1 MFDKRLFSL
10 VPGVMRHIAGNVA
23 LQWLALLANVVLF
36 VSVGRLLQSVLAG
49 GATGIDLARTLLVAV
64 VAVAVRLVCQAQATK
79 QGLAASALAK
89 QRVRT
94 LVYDKLVRMGPSYRE
109 TVATSEATQLCVE
122 GVEQLEAYFGNYLPQ
137 LFYSLIA
144 SVTLFFCL
152 APLCTPAAVVLLCC
166 VPLIPI
172 SLMAVMKIA
181 KRIMGD
187 YWHSYTDLGALFL
200 ESIQG
205 LTTLKVFGADEGRH
219 RRMNEEAER
228 FRKATMRLLTM
239 QLNSVIVMDIFA
251 FAGAAAGIVVM
262 LNSYAAD
269 TVTFAGAFAFVFLAA
284 DFFIPLRTLGS
295 FFHTATGGMAAAERM
310 YRIIDAPEPVCGTQ
324 AVTCTSVGIECRNV
338 SYSYDGTRTVLQD
351 ADFMARPGGFV
362 GITGA
367 SGSGKSTLAGIL
379 TGANLSYTG
388 SVTIGGIDLRDIS
401 AESLRDTV
409 TYVGFRSFL
418 FAGTVRSNLLMARPQ
433 ANDEELWD
441 ALSRCRIDDFV
452 RRNSGLD
459 TPVSAEGTNLSGG
472 QRQRLAMAR
481 ALLHDTPV
489 YIFDEATS
497 NIDADSEAAIIDAVA
512 ELARTKTVV
521 MVSHRLAALRGC
533 DKVYVF
539 EASRVVQTGTHEELA
554 VQDGPY
560 ARLWARQAELEDFS
574 ARSGEGAGK
583 QAAEQVHQ
591 AAEGAGAVTGEQVC
605 QVAEGVGVKVGGQ
618 VCQTAEGVSAAA
630 GEQACWTVEDAGTKA
645 GGKTRVSENAG
656 AEIGEQGCRTAE
668 NAAEEH
674 ASKPASAP
682 REVVSD
688 APSQQAVTRMG
699 AATPKRGKVRIML
712 ELVKLTRPLLG
723 VLACAVVL
731 GVAGFLAAIGITV
744 LATSALLDLEGQA
757 YWVAASVATVA
768 AVVCGIARGPLRYA
782 EQLCN
787 HYLAFRVLALVRDKV
802 FAAMRRL
809 APAKLEGK
817 EKGDLVS
824 LVTADIELLEVFYA
838 HTLSPAA
845 IALAVSIIVLIFI
858 GFQAP
863 QLVGFAALG
872 FICVGVVVPWCSSRY
887 TATGGLELRQQVG
900 KMNSFVLDSL
910 RGLSETLQFGAQK
923 QRTHELSERMASLA
937 SAERKL
943 KGRSANAMAA
953 SGAVV
958 LAFDVAM
965 IALAMMFVM
974 QGTLEFGRAVMAAAA
989 FMASFGPLLAVAAL
1003 GSTLQQTLAAGSRV
1017 LVLLE
1022 EAPQTPEVTDGVDV
1036 SKFEG
1041 MAMREVSFAYRDK
1054 KILSNVDVDIRPGRV
1069 VRIAGPSGIGK
1080 STLLKLL
1087 MRFWDPQ
1094 SGRVSISG
1102 LDLRDVNTASLRSQQ
1117 GLMEQDTFLFAS
1129 TIRENLLVAKADAS
1143 NEELMTALEKA
1154 ALRELVERL
1163 PQGLDTQLAELGD
1176 SLSGGERQRLGLARV
1191 FLQDAPLLL
1200 LDEPTSNLDALSE
1213 ASVLKALQENRAD
1226 KTVVIVTHRASA
1238 GAIAD
1243 DTYALSNGTLV

>member
-64 VAVAVRLVCQAQATK
+64 VAVAVRLACQAQATK

-122 GVEQLEAYFGNYLPQ
+122 GIEQLEAYFGSYLPQ

-205 LTTLKVFGADEGRH
+205 LTTLKVFRADEERH
-219 RRMNEEAER
+219 RRMNEEAEK

-262 LNSYAAD
+262 LNSYAVG

-310 YRIIDAPEPVCGTQ
+310 YRIIDAPEPACGTQ

-338 SYSYDGTRTVLQD
+338 SYSYDGTRTVLQN
-351 ADFMARPGGFV
+351 ADFTARPGGFV

-418 FAGTVRSNLLMARPQ
+418 FAGTVRSNLLMAR
-433 ANDEELWD
+433 AGASDDELWE

-452 RRNSGLD
+452 RRSGGLD
-459 TPVSAEGTNLSGG
+459 APVSAEGTNLSGG

-481 ALLHDTPV
+481 SLLHDTPV

-497 NIDADSEAAIIDAVA
+497 NIDADSEASIIDAVA

-539 EASRVVQTGTHEELA
+539 EAGRVVQTGTHEELA
-554 VQDGPY
+554 KQDGPY
-560 ARLWARQAELEDFS
+560 ASLWARQAELEDFS

-583 QAAEQVHQ
+583 QAVEQVHQ
-591 AAEGAGAVTGEQVC
+591 AAKGAGAVTG
-605 QVAEGVGVKVGGQ
+605 GQ
-618 VCQTAEGVSAAA
+618 VCRATENAGAAA
-630 GEQACWTVEDAGTKA
+630 GE
-645 GGKTRVSENAG
+645 KTHS
-656 AEIGEQGCRTAE
+656 
-668 NAAEEH
+668 AAEEH

-688 APSQQAVTRMG
+688 APSQQAITRMG
-699 AATPKRGKVRIML
+699 AATPKRGKVRVML

-757 YWVAASVATVA
+757 CWVAASVATVA
-768 AVVCGIARGPLRYA
+768 AVACGIARGPLRYA

-845 IALAVSIIVLIFI
+845 IALTVSIIALI
-858 GFQAP
+858 
-863 QLVGFAALG
+863 
-872 FICVGVVVPWCSSRY
+872 
-887 TATGGLELRQQVG
+887 
-900 KMNSFVLDSL
+900 
-910 RGLSETLQFGAQK
+910 
-923 QRTHELSERMASLA
+923 
-937 SAERKL
+937 
-943 KGRSANAMAA
+943 
-953 SGAVV
+953 
-958 LAFDVAM
+958 
-965 IALAMMFVM
+965 
-974 QGTLEFGRAVMAAAA
+974 
-989 FMASFGPLLAVAAL
+989 
-1003 GSTLQQTLAAGSRV
+1003 
-1017 LVLLE
+1017 
-1022 EAPQTPEVTDGVDV
+1022 
-1036 SKFEG
+1036 
-1041 MAMREVSFAYRDK
+1041 
-1054 KILSNVDVDIRPGRV
+1054 
-1069 VRIAGPSGIGK
+1069 
-1080 STLLKLL
+1080 
-1087 MRFWDPQ
+1087 
-1094 SGRVSISG
+1094 
-1102 LDLRDVNTASLRSQQ
+1102 
-1117 GLMEQDTFLFAS
+1117 FLFAT

-1143 NEELMTALEKA
+1143 DEELIAALEKA

-1213 ASVLKALQENRAD
+1213 ASILKALQENRAD

>member
-36 VSVGRLLQSVLAG
+36 VSVGGLLQSVLAG
-49 GATGIDLARTLLVAV
+49 DAAGIDLVRTLLTAV
-64 VAVAVRLVCQAQATK
+64 VAVAMRLVCQAQATK

-172 SLMAVMKIA
+172 SLMTVMKIA

-219 RRMNEEAER
+219 RRMNEEAEK

-262 LNSYAAD
+262 LNSYAAG

-310 YRIIDAPEPVCGTQ
+310 YRIIDAPEPARGTQ
-324 AVTCTSVGIECRNV
+324 AVTRTSVGIECRNV

-351 ADFMARPGGFV
+351 ADFTARPGGFV

-379 TGANLSYTG
+379 TGANRSYTG
-388 SVTIGGIDLRDIS
+388 SVEIGGIDLGDIS

-418 FAGTVRSNLLMARPQ
+418 FAGTVRSNLLMARPG
-433 ANDEELWD
+433 ASDDELWE

-452 RRNSGLD
+452 RRSGGLD
-459 TPVSAEGTNLSGG
+459 APVSAEGTNLSGG

-539 EASRVVQTGTHEELA
+539 EAGCVVQTGTHEELA
-554 VQDGPY
+554 GQDGPY

-574 ARSGEGAGK
+574 ARSGEGAGT
-583 QAAEQVHQ
+583 Q
-591 AAEGAGAVTGEQVC
+591 
-605 QVAEGVGVKVGGQ
+605 VGGQ
-618 VCQTAEGVSAAA
+618 ACQAGEDAGAAA
-630 GEQACWTVEDAGTKA
+630 GEMACS
-645 GGKTRVSENAG
+645 VSENAG
-656 AEIGEQGCRTAE
+656 EEVGKQGCRTAG
-668 NAAEEH
+668 NAASTTAD
-674 ASKPASAP
+674 ASFEAAG
-682 REVVSD
+682 D
-688 APSQQAVTRMG
+688 APSLQATASAG
-699 AATPKRGKVRIML
+699 ATTPKRGKVRIML

-757 YWVAASVATVA
+757 HWIAAGVATVA
-768 AVVCGIARGPLRYA
+768 AVVCGVARGPLRYA

-845 IALAVSIIVLIFI
+845 IALTVSIIVLVFI
-858 GFQAP
+858 GLQAP
-863 QLVGFAALG
+863 QLAGFAALG

-923 QRTHELSERMASLA
+923 QRARELDERMASLA
-937 SAERKL
+937 STERKL
-943 KGRSANAMAA
+943 KGRSANALAI

-958 LAFDVAM
+958 LALDVAM

-974 QGTLEFGRAVMAAAA
+974 QGTLEFGRAVMAVGT

-1017 LVLLE
+1017 LDLLE
-1022 EAPQTPEVTDGVDV
+1022 ETPQTPEVTDGVDV
-1036 SKFEG
+1036 STFEG

-1054 KILSNVDVDIRPGRV
+1054 KILSDIDVNIRPGRV
-1069 VRIAGPSGIGK
+1069 VRIAGPSGMGK

-1094 SGRVSISG
+1094 SGRVTISG

-1117 GLMEQDTFLFAS
+1117 GLMEQDTFLFAA
-1129 TIRENLLVAKADAS
+1129 TIRGNLLVAKADAS
-1143 NEELMTALEKA
+1143 DEELMAALEKA

-1243 DTYALSNGTLV
+1243 DTYTLSNGTLG

>member
-36 VSVGRLLQSVLAG
+36 VSVGRLLQSVLTG
-49 GATGIDLARTLLVAV
+49 GTTGIDLARTLLVAV

-122 GVEQLEAYFGNYLPQ
+122 GIEQLEAYFGSYLPQ
-137 LFYSLIA
+137 LFYSFIA

-205 LTTLKVFGADEGRH
+205 LTTLKVFRADEERH
-219 RRMNEEAER
+219 RRMNEEAEK

-262 LNSYAAD
+262 LNSYAVG

-310 YRIIDAPEPVCGTQ
+310 YRIIDAPEPACGTQ

-338 SYSYDGTRTVLQD
+338 SYSYDGTRTVLQN
-351 ADFMARPGGFV
+351 ADFTARPGGFV

-418 FAGTVRSNLLMARPQ
+418 FAGTVRSNLLMAR
-433 ANDEELWD
+433 AGASDDELWE

-452 RRNSGLD
+452 RRSGGLD
-459 TPVSAEGTNLSGG
+459 APVSAEGTNLSGG
-472 QRQRLAMAR
+472 QRQRLAMAL

-539 EASRVVQTGTHEELA
+539 ETGRVVQTGTHEELA
-554 VQDGPY
+554 KQDGHY
-560 ARLWARQAELEDFS
+560 ASLWARQAELEDFS

-583 QAAEQVHQ
+583 QAV
-591 AAEGAGAVTGEQVC
+591 
-605 QVAEGVGVKVGGQ
+605 
-618 VCQTAEGVSAAA
+618 
-630 GEQACWTVEDAGTKA
+630 EQAC
-645 GGKTRVSENAG
+645 
-656 AEIGEQGCRTAE
+656 Q
-668 NAAEEH
+668 AAD
-674 ASKPASAP
+674 
-682 REVVSD
+682 D
-688 APSQQAVTRMG
+688 APSQQAITRTG
-699 AATPKRGKVRIML
+699 AATPKRGKVRVML

-757 YWVAASVATVA
+757 CWVAASVATVA
-768 AVVCGIARGPLRYA
+768 AVACGIARGPLRYA

-817 EKGDLVS
+817 AKGDLVS

-845 IALAVSIIVLIFI
+845 IALTVSIIALI
-858 GFQAP
+858 
-863 QLVGFAALG
+863 
-872 FICVGVVVPWCSSRY
+872 
-887 TATGGLELRQQVG
+887 
-900 KMNSFVLDSL
+900 
-910 RGLSETLQFGAQK
+910 
-923 QRTHELSERMASLA
+923 
-937 SAERKL
+937 
-943 KGRSANAMAA
+943 
-953 SGAVV
+953 
-958 LAFDVAM
+958 
-965 IALAMMFVM
+965 
-974 QGTLEFGRAVMAAAA
+974 
-989 FMASFGPLLAVAAL
+989 
-1003 GSTLQQTLAAGSRV
+1003 
-1017 LVLLE
+1017 
-1022 EAPQTPEVTDGVDV
+1022 
-1036 SKFEG
+1036 
-1041 MAMREVSFAYRDK
+1041 
-1054 KILSNVDVDIRPGRV
+1054 
-1069 VRIAGPSGIGK
+1069 
-1080 STLLKLL
+1080 
-1087 MRFWDPQ
+1087 
-1094 SGRVSISG
+1094 
-1102 LDLRDVNTASLRSQQ
+1102 
-1117 GLMEQDTFLFAS
+1117 FLFAT

-1143 NEELMTALEKA
+1143 DEELIAALEKA

-1163 PQGLDTQLAELGD
+1163 PQSLGTQLAELGD

-1213 ASVLKALQENRAD
+1213 ASALKALQENRAD

-1243 DTYALSNGTLV
+1243 DTYALSNGTLLG

>member
-36 VSVGRLLQSVLAG
+36 VSVGRLLQSVLTG

-122 GVEQLEAYFGNYLPQ
+122 GIEQLEAYFGSYLPQ

-205 LTTLKVFGADEGRH
+205 LTTLKVFRADEERH
-219 RRMNEEAER
+219 RRMNEEAEK

-262 LNSYAAD
+262 LNSYAVG

-284 DFFIPLRTLGS
+284 DFFIPLLTLGS

-310 YRIIDAPEPVCGTQ
+310 YRIIDAPEPACGTQ

-338 SYSYDGTRTVLQD
+338 SYSYDGTRTVLQN
-351 ADFMARPGGFV
+351 ADFTARPGGFV

-409 TYVGFRSFL
+409 TYVGFRGFL
-418 FAGTVRSNLLMARPQ
+418 FAGTVRSNLLMAR
-433 ANDEELWD
+433 AGASDDELWE

-452 RRNSGLD
+452 RRSGDLD
-459 TPVSAEGTNLSGG
+459 APVSAEGTNLSGG

-539 EASRVVQTGTHEELA
+539 EAGRVVQTGTHEELA
-554 VQDGPY
+554 KQDGPY
-560 ARLWARQAELEDFS
+560 ASLWARQAELEDFS

-583 QAAEQVHQ
+583 QAV
-591 AAEGAGAVTGEQVC
+591 
-605 QVAEGVGVKVGGQ
+605 
-618 VCQTAEGVSAAA
+618 
-630 GEQACWTVEDAGTKA
+630 EQAC
-645 GGKTRVSENAG
+645 
-656 AEIGEQGCRTAE
+656 Q
-668 NAAEEH
+668 AAD
-674 ASKPASAP
+674 
-682 REVVSD
+682 D
-688 APSQQAVTRMG
+688 APSQQAITRTG
-699 AATPKRGKVRIML
+699 AATPKRGKVRVML

-757 YWVAASVATVA
+757 CWVAASVATVA
-768 AVVCGIARGPLRYA
+768 AVACGIARGPLRYA

-845 IALAVSIIVLIFI
+845 IALTVSIIVLIF
-858 GFQAP
+858 
-863 QLVGFAALG
+863 
-872 FICVGVVVPWCSSRY
+872 
-887 TATGGLELRQQVG
+887 
-900 KMNSFVLDSL
+900 
-910 RGLSETLQFGAQK
+910 
-923 QRTHELSERMASLA
+923 
-937 SAERKL
+937 
-943 KGRSANAMAA
+943 
-953 SGAVV
+953 
-958 LAFDVAM
+958 
-965 IALAMMFVM
+965 
-974 QGTLEFGRAVMAAAA
+974 
-989 FMASFGPLLAVAAL
+989 
-1003 GSTLQQTLAAGSRV
+1003 
-1017 LVLLE
+1017 
-1022 EAPQTPEVTDGVDV
+1022 
-1036 SKFEG
+1036 
-1041 MAMREVSFAYRDK
+1041 
-1054 KILSNVDVDIRPGRV
+1054 
-1069 VRIAGPSGIGK
+1069 
-1080 STLLKLL
+1080 
-1087 MRFWDPQ
+1087 
-1094 SGRVSISG
+1094 
-1102 LDLRDVNTASLRSQQ
+1102 
-1117 GLMEQDTFLFAS
+1117 LFAT

-1143 NEELMTALEKA
+1143 DEELIAALEKA

-1163 PQGLDTQLAELGD
+1163 PQSLGTQLAELGD

>member
-36 VSVGRLLQSVLAG
+36 VSVGRLLQSVLTG

-122 GVEQLEAYFGNYLPQ
+122 GIEQLEAYFGSYLPQ

-205 LTTLKVFGADEGRH
+205 LTTLKVFRADEERH
-219 RRMNEEAER
+219 RRMNEEAEK

-262 LNSYAAD
+262 LNSYAVG

-310 YRIIDAPEPVCGTQ
+310 YRIIDAPEPACGTQ

-338 SYSYDGTRTVLQD
+338 SYSYDGTRTVLQN
-351 ADFMARPGGFV
+351 ADFTARPGGFV

-409 TYVGFRSFL
+409 TYVGFRGFL
-418 FAGTVRSNLLMARPQ
+418 FAGTVRSNLLMAR
-433 ANDEELWD
+433 AGASDDELWE

-452 RRNSGLD
+452 RRSGGLD
-459 TPVSAEGTNLSGG
+459 APVSAEGTNLSGG

-539 EASRVVQTGTHEELA
+539 EAGRVVQTGTHEELA
-554 VQDGPY
+554 KQDGPY
-560 ARLWARQAELEDFS
+560 ASLWARQAELEDFS

-583 QAAEQVHQ
+583 QAV
-591 AAEGAGAVTGEQVC
+591 
-605 QVAEGVGVKVGGQ
+605 
-618 VCQTAEGVSAAA
+618 
-630 GEQACWTVEDAGTKA
+630 EQAC
-645 GGKTRVSENAG
+645 
-656 AEIGEQGCRTAE
+656 Q
-668 NAAEEH
+668 AAD
-674 ASKPASAP
+674 
-682 REVVSD
+682 D

-699 AATPKRGKVRIML
+699 AATPKRGKVRVML

-757 YWVAASVATVA
+757 CWVAASVATVA
-768 AVVCGIARGPLRYA
+768 AVACGIARGPLRYA

-845 IALAVSIIVLIFI
+845 IALTVSIIVLIF
-858 GFQAP
+858 
-863 QLVGFAALG
+863 
-872 FICVGVVVPWCSSRY
+872 
-887 TATGGLELRQQVG
+887 
-900 KMNSFVLDSL
+900 
-910 RGLSETLQFGAQK
+910 
-923 QRTHELSERMASLA
+923 
-937 SAERKL
+937 
-943 KGRSANAMAA
+943 
-953 SGAVV
+953 
-958 LAFDVAM
+958 
-965 IALAMMFVM
+965 
-974 QGTLEFGRAVMAAAA
+974 
-989 FMASFGPLLAVAAL
+989 
-1003 GSTLQQTLAAGSRV
+1003 
-1017 LVLLE
+1017 
-1022 EAPQTPEVTDGVDV
+1022 
-1036 SKFEG
+1036 
-1041 MAMREVSFAYRDK
+1041 
-1054 KILSNVDVDIRPGRV
+1054 
-1069 VRIAGPSGIGK
+1069 
-1080 STLLKLL
+1080 
-1087 MRFWDPQ
+1087 
-1094 SGRVSISG
+1094 
-1102 LDLRDVNTASLRSQQ
+1102 
-1117 GLMEQDTFLFAS
+1117 LFAT

-1143 NEELMTALEKA
+1143 DEELIAALEKA

-1163 PQGLDTQLAELGD
+1163 PQSLGTQLAELGD

-1243 DTYALSNGTLV
+1243 DTYALSNGTLLG

>member
-36 VSVGRLLQSVLAG
+36 VSVGGLLQSVLAG
-49 GATGIDLARTLLVAV
+49 DAAGIDLVRTLLTAV

-144 SVTLFFCL
+144 SITLFFCL

-219 RRMNEEAER
+219 RRMNEEAEK

-262 LNSYAAD
+262 LNSYAAG

-310 YRIIDAPEPVCGTQ
+310 YRIIDAPEPACGTQ
-324 AVTCTSVGIECRNV
+324 AVACASVGIECRNV

-379 TGANLSYTG
+379 TGANRSYTG
-388 SVTIGGIDLRDIS
+388 SVEIGGIDLRDIS

-418 FAGTVRSNLLMARPQ
+418 FAGTVRSNLLMARPG
-433 ANDEELWD
+433 ASDDELWE
-441 ALSRCRIDDFV
+441 ALNRCRIDDFV
-452 RRNSGLD
+452 RRSGGLD
-459 TPVSAEGTNLSGG
+459 APVSAEGTNLSGG

-539 EASRVVQTGTHEELA
+539 ETGRVVQMGTHEELA
-554 VQDGPY
+554 GQDGPY

-574 ARSGEGAGK
+574 ARSGDNENMQVSGQVC
-583 QAAEQVHQ
+583 QAAED
-591 AAEGAGAVTGEQVC
+591 AGVKVGEQVC
-605 QVAEGVGVKVGGQ
+605 QATEGAG
-618 VCQTAEGVSAAA
+618 AAA
-630 GEQACWTVEDAGTKA
+630 GEHVCRATEGGDANADEKICGTA
-645 GGKTRVSENAG
+645 GGA
-656 AEIGEQGCRTAE
+656 
-668 NAAEEH
+668 
-674 ASKPASAP
+674 ASKPTGVSSC
-682 REVVSD
+682 EVGGD
-688 APSQQAVTRMG
+688 APSQQVAASVG
-699 AATPKRGKVRIML
+699 ATAPKRGKVRIML

-723 VLACAVVL
+723 VLACAIVL

-757 YWVAASVATVA
+757 HWIAAGVAAVA
-768 AVVCGIARGPLRYA
+768 AVVCGVARGPLRYA

-858 GFQAP
+858 GLQAP
-863 QLVGFAALG
+863 QLAGFAALG

-923 QRTHELSERMASLA
+923 QRARELDERMASLA
-937 SAERKL
+937 CTERKL
-943 KGRSANAMAA
+943 KGRSANALAV

-958 LAFDVAM
+958 LALDVAM
-965 IALAMMFVM
+965 IALAMLFVM
-974 QGTLEFGRAVMAAAA
+974 QGTLEFGRAVMAAGT

-1017 LVLLE
+1017 LDLLE
-1022 EAPQTPEVTDGVDV
+1022 EVPQTPEVTDGVNVDA
-1036 SKFEG
+1036 FEG

-1054 KILSNVDVDIRPGRV
+1054 KILFDIDVDIRPGRV
-1069 VRIAGPSGIGK
+1069 VRIAGPSGMGK

-1094 SGRVSISG
+1094 SGRVTISG

-1117 GLMEQDTFLFAS
+1117 GLMEQDTFLFAA
-1129 TIRENLLVAKADAS
+1129 TIRENLLVAKANAS
-1143 NEELMTALEKA
+1143 DEELMAALEKA

-1243 DTYALSNGTLV
+1243 DTYTLHHGTLM

>member
-36 VSVGRLLQSVLAG
+36 VSVGRLLQSVLTG

-122 GVEQLEAYFGNYLPQ
+122 GIEQLEAYFGSYLPQ

-205 LTTLKVFGADEGRH
+205 LTTLKVFRADEERH
-219 RRMNEEAER
+219 RRMNEEAEK

-262 LNSYAAD
+262 LNSYAVG

-284 DFFIPLRTLGS
+284 DFFIPLLTLGS

-310 YRIIDAPEPVCGTQ
+310 YRIIDAPEPACGTQ

-338 SYSYDGTRTVLQD
+338 SYSYDGTRTVLQN
-351 ADFMARPGGFV
+351 ADFTARPGGFV

-418 FAGTVRSNLLMARPQ
+418 FAGTVRSNLLMAR
-433 ANDEELWD
+433 AGASDDELWE

-452 RRNSGLD
+452 RRSGGLD
-459 TPVSAEGTNLSGG
+459 APVSAEGTNLSGG

-539 EASRVVQTGTHEELA
+539 EAGRVVQTGTHEELA
-554 VQDGPY
+554 KQDGPY
-560 ARLWARQAELEDFS
+560 ASLWARQAELEDFS

-583 QAAEQVHQ
+583 QAV
-591 AAEGAGAVTGEQVC
+591 
-605 QVAEGVGVKVGGQ
+605 
-618 VCQTAEGVSAAA
+618 
-630 GEQACWTVEDAGTKA
+630 EQAC
-645 GGKTRVSENAG
+645 
-656 AEIGEQGCRTAE
+656 Q
-668 NAAEEH
+668 AAD
-674 ASKPASAP
+674 
-682 REVVSD
+682 D
-688 APSQQAVTRMG
+688 APSQQAITRTG
-699 AATPKRGKVRIML
+699 AATPKRGKVRVML

-757 YWVAASVATVA
+757 CWVAASVATVA
-768 AVVCGIARGPLRYA
+768 AVACGIARGPLRYA

-817 EKGDLVS
+817 AKGDLVS

-845 IALAVSIIVLIFI
+845 IALTVSIIVLIF
-858 GFQAP
+858 
-863 QLVGFAALG
+863 
-872 FICVGVVVPWCSSRY
+872 
-887 TATGGLELRQQVG
+887 
-900 KMNSFVLDSL
+900 
-910 RGLSETLQFGAQK
+910 
-923 QRTHELSERMASLA
+923 
-937 SAERKL
+937 
-943 KGRSANAMAA
+943 
-953 SGAVV
+953 
-958 LAFDVAM
+958 
-965 IALAMMFVM
+965 
-974 QGTLEFGRAVMAAAA
+974 
-989 FMASFGPLLAVAAL
+989 
-1003 GSTLQQTLAAGSRV
+1003 
-1017 LVLLE
+1017 
-1022 EAPQTPEVTDGVDV
+1022 
-1036 SKFEG
+1036 
-1041 MAMREVSFAYRDK
+1041 
-1054 KILSNVDVDIRPGRV
+1054 
-1069 VRIAGPSGIGK
+1069 
-1080 STLLKLL
+1080 
-1087 MRFWDPQ
+1087 
-1094 SGRVSISG
+1094 
-1102 LDLRDVNTASLRSQQ
+1102 
-1117 GLMEQDTFLFAS
+1117 LFAT

-1143 NEELMTALEKA
+1143 DEELIAALEKA

-1213 ASVLKALQENRAD
+1213 ASILKALQENRAD

>member
-36 VSVGRLLQSVLAG
+36 VSVGRLLQSVLTG

-122 GVEQLEAYFGNYLPQ
+122 GIEQLEAYFGSYLPQ

-205 LTTLKVFGADEGRH
+205 LTTLKVFRADEERH
-219 RRMNEEAER
+219 RRMNEEAEK

-262 LNSYAAD
+262 LNSYAVG

-310 YRIIDAPEPVCGTQ
+310 YRIIDAPEPACGTQ

-338 SYSYDGTRTVLQD
+338 SYSYDGTRTVLQN
-351 ADFMARPGGFV
+351 ADFTARPGGFV

-409 TYVGFRSFL
+409 TYVGFRGFL
-418 FAGTVRSNLLMARPQ
+418 FAGTVRSNLLMAR
-433 ANDEELWD
+433 AGASDDELWE

-452 RRNSGLD
+452 RRSGGPD
-459 TPVSAEGTNLSGG
+459 APVSAEGTNLSGG

-497 NIDADSEAAIIDAVA
+497 NIDADSEASIIDAVA

-539 EASRVVQTGTHEELA
+539 EAGRVVQTGTHEELA
-554 VQDGPY
+554 KQDGPY
-560 ARLWARQAELEDFS
+560 ASLWARQAELEDFS

-583 QAAEQVHQ
+583 QAV
-591 AAEGAGAVTGEQVC
+591 
-605 QVAEGVGVKVGGQ
+605 
-618 VCQTAEGVSAAA
+618 
-630 GEQACWTVEDAGTKA
+630 EQAC
-645 GGKTRVSENAG
+645 
-656 AEIGEQGCRTAE
+656 Q
-668 NAAEEH
+668 
-674 ASKPASAP
+674 AP
-682 REVVSD
+682 DD

-699 AATPKRGKVRIML
+699 AATPKRGKVRVML

-757 YWVAASVATVA
+757 CWVAASVATVA
-768 AVVCGIARGPLRYA
+768 AVACGIARGPLRYA
-782 EQLCN
+782 EQLYN

-845 IALAVSIIVLIFI
+845 IALTVSIIVLIF
-858 GFQAP
+858 
-863 QLVGFAALG
+863 
-872 FICVGVVVPWCSSRY
+872 
-887 TATGGLELRQQVG
+887 
-900 KMNSFVLDSL
+900 
-910 RGLSETLQFGAQK
+910 
-923 QRTHELSERMASLA
+923 
-937 SAERKL
+937 
-943 KGRSANAMAA
+943 
-953 SGAVV
+953 
-958 LAFDVAM
+958 
-965 IALAMMFVM
+965 
-974 QGTLEFGRAVMAAAA
+974 
-989 FMASFGPLLAVAAL
+989 
-1003 GSTLQQTLAAGSRV
+1003 
-1017 LVLLE
+1017 
-1022 EAPQTPEVTDGVDV
+1022 
-1036 SKFEG
+1036 
-1041 MAMREVSFAYRDK
+1041 
-1054 KILSNVDVDIRPGRV
+1054 
-1069 VRIAGPSGIGK
+1069 
-1080 STLLKLL
+1080 
-1087 MRFWDPQ
+1087 
-1094 SGRVSISG
+1094 
-1102 LDLRDVNTASLRSQQ
+1102 
-1117 GLMEQDTFLFAS
+1117 LFAT

-1143 NEELMTALEKA
+1143 DEELIAALEKA

-1163 PQGLDTQLAELGD
+1163 PQSLDTQLAELGD

-1213 ASVLKALQENRAD
+1213 ASILKALQENRAD

>member
-36 VSVGRLLQSVLAG
+36 VSVGRLLQSVLTG

-122 GVEQLEAYFGNYLPQ
+122 GIEQLEAYFGSYLPQ

-205 LTTLKVFGADEGRH
+205 LTTLKVFRADEERH
-219 RRMNEEAER
+219 RRMNEEAEK

-262 LNSYAAD
+262 LNSYAVG

-284 DFFIPLRTLGS
+284 DFFIPLLTLGS

-310 YRIIDAPEPVCGTQ
+310 YRIIDAPEPACGTQ

-338 SYSYDGTRTVLQD
+338 SYSYDGTRTVLQN
-351 ADFMARPGGFV
+351 ADFTARPGGFV

-409 TYVGFRSFL
+409 TYVGFRGFL
-418 FAGTVRSNLLMARPQ
+418 FAGTVRSNLLMAR
-433 ANDEELWD
+433 AGASDDELWE

-452 RRNSGLD
+452 RRSGGPD
-459 TPVSAEGTNLSGG
+459 APVSAEGTNLSGG

-539 EASRVVQTGTHEELA
+539 EAGRVVQTGTHEELA
-554 VQDGPY
+554 KQDGPY
-560 ARLWARQAELEDFS
+560 ASLWARQAELEDFS
-574 ARSGEGAGK
+574 ARSGESADK
-583 QAAEQVHQ
+583 QAV
-591 AAEGAGAVTGEQVC
+591 
-605 QVAEGVGVKVGGQ
+605 
-618 VCQTAEGVSAAA
+618 
-630 GEQACWTVEDAGTKA
+630 EQAC
-645 GGKTRVSENAG
+645 
-656 AEIGEQGCRTAE
+656 Q
-668 NAAEEH
+668 AAD
-674 ASKPASAP
+674 
-682 REVVSD
+682 D

-699 AATPKRGKVRIML
+699 AAAPKRGKVRVML
-712 ELVKLTRPLLG
+712 ELVDLTRPLLG

-757 YWVAASVATVA
+757 CWVAASVATVA
-768 AVVCGIARGPLRYA
+768 AVACGIARGPLRYA

-817 EKGDLVS
+817 AKGDLVS

-845 IALAVSIIVLIFI
+845 IALTVSIIVLIF
-858 GFQAP
+858 
-863 QLVGFAALG
+863 
-872 FICVGVVVPWCSSRY
+872 
-887 TATGGLELRQQVG
+887 
-900 KMNSFVLDSL
+900 
-910 RGLSETLQFGAQK
+910 
-923 QRTHELSERMASLA
+923 
-937 SAERKL
+937 
-943 KGRSANAMAA
+943 
-953 SGAVV
+953 
-958 LAFDVAM
+958 
-965 IALAMMFVM
+965 
-974 QGTLEFGRAVMAAAA
+974 
-989 FMASFGPLLAVAAL
+989 
-1003 GSTLQQTLAAGSRV
+1003 
-1017 LVLLE
+1017 
-1022 EAPQTPEVTDGVDV
+1022 
-1036 SKFEG
+1036 
-1041 MAMREVSFAYRDK
+1041 
-1054 KILSNVDVDIRPGRV
+1054 
-1069 VRIAGPSGIGK
+1069 
-1080 STLLKLL
+1080 
-1087 MRFWDPQ
+1087 
-1094 SGRVSISG
+1094 
-1102 LDLRDVNTASLRSQQ
+1102 
-1117 GLMEQDTFLFAS
+1117 LFAT

-1143 NEELMTALEKA
+1143 DEELIAALEKA

-1238 GAIAD
+1238 GAIVD
-1243 DTYALSNGTLV
+1243 DTYALSPTAHF

>member
-36 VSVGRLLQSVLAG
+36 VSVGRLLQSVLTG

-122 GVEQLEAYFGNYLPQ
+122 GIEQLEAYFGSYLPQ

-205 LTTLKVFGADEGRH
+205 LTTLKVFRADEERH
-219 RRMNEEAER
+219 RRMNEEAEK

-262 LNSYAAD
+262 LNSYAVG

-310 YRIIDAPEPVCGTQ
+310 YRIIDAPEPACGTQ

-338 SYSYDGTRTVLQD
+338 SYSYDGTRTVLQN
-351 ADFMARPGGFV
+351 ADFTARPGGFV

-409 TYVGFRSFL
+409 TYVGFRGFL
-418 FAGTVRSNLLMARPQ
+418 FAGTVRSNLLMAR
-433 ANDEELWD
+433 AGASDDELWE

-452 RRNSGLD
+452 RRSGGLD
-459 TPVSAEGTNLSGG
+459 APVSAEGTNLSGG
-472 QRQRLAMAR
+472 QRQRLAMAL

-539 EASRVVQTGTHEELA
+539 EAGRVVQTGTHEELA
-554 VQDGPY
+554 KQDGPY
-560 ARLWARQAELEDFS
+560 ASLWARQAELEDFS
-574 ARSGEGAGK
+574 ARSGESADK
-583 QAAEQVHQ
+583 QAV
-591 AAEGAGAVTGEQVC
+591 
-605 QVAEGVGVKVGGQ
+605 
-618 VCQTAEGVSAAA
+618 
-630 GEQACWTVEDAGTKA
+630 EQAC
-645 GGKTRVSENAG
+645 
-656 AEIGEQGCRTAE
+656 Q
-668 NAAEEH
+668 AAD
-674 ASKPASAP
+674 
-682 REVVSD
+682 D

-699 AATPKRGKVRIML
+699 AATPKRGKVRVML
-712 ELVKLTRPLLG
+712 ELVDLTRPLLG

-757 YWVAASVATVA
+757 CWVAASVATVA
-768 AVVCGIARGPLRYA
+768 AVACGIARGPLRYA

-817 EKGDLVS
+817 AKGDLVS

-845 IALAVSIIVLIFI
+845 IALTVSIIALI
-858 GFQAP
+858 
-863 QLVGFAALG
+863 
-872 FICVGVVVPWCSSRY
+872 
-887 TATGGLELRQQVG
+887 
-900 KMNSFVLDSL
+900 
-910 RGLSETLQFGAQK
+910 
-923 QRTHELSERMASLA
+923 
-937 SAERKL
+937 
-943 KGRSANAMAA
+943 
-953 SGAVV
+953 
-958 LAFDVAM
+958 
-965 IALAMMFVM
+965 
-974 QGTLEFGRAVMAAAA
+974 
-989 FMASFGPLLAVAAL
+989 
-1003 GSTLQQTLAAGSRV
+1003 
-1017 LVLLE
+1017 
-1022 EAPQTPEVTDGVDV
+1022 
-1036 SKFEG
+1036 
-1041 MAMREVSFAYRDK
+1041 
-1054 KILSNVDVDIRPGRV
+1054 
-1069 VRIAGPSGIGK
+1069 
-1080 STLLKLL
+1080 
-1087 MRFWDPQ
+1087 
-1094 SGRVSISG
+1094 
-1102 LDLRDVNTASLRSQQ
+1102 
-1117 GLMEQDTFLFAS
+1117 FLFAT

-1143 NEELMTALEKA
+1143 DEELIAALEKA

-1243 DTYALSNGTLV
+1243 DTYALSNGTLLG

>member
-1 MFDKRLFSL
+1 MKNYPEFTFSRDSRGIAVFDKRLFSL
-10 VPGVMRHIAGNVA
+10 VPGVMRHIAANVA

-36 VSVGRLLQSVLAG
+36 VSVGGLLQSVLAG
-49 GATGIDLARTLLVAV
+49 DAAGIDLVRTLLVAV

-200 ESIQG
+200 EGIQG

-219 RRMNEEAER
+219 RRMNEEAEK

-262 LNSYAAD
+262 LNSYAAG

-310 YRIIDAPEPVCGTQ
+310 YRIIDAPEPACGTQ
-324 AVTCTSVGIECRNV
+324 AVTCASVGIECRNV

-351 ADFMARPGGFV
+351 ANFTARPGGFV

-379 TGANLSYTG
+379 TGANRSYTG
-388 SVTIGGIDLRDIS
+388 SVEIGGIDLRDIS

-418 FAGTVRSNLLMARPQ
+418 FAGTVRSNLLMARPG
-433 ANDEELWD
+433 ASDDELWE

-452 RRNSGLD
+452 RRSGGLD
-459 TPVSAEGTNLSGG
+459 APVSAEGTNLSGG

-539 EASRVVQTGTHEELA
+539 EAGRVVQTGTHEELA
-554 VQDGPY
+554 SQDGPY

-574 ARSGEGAGK
+574 ARNGEGAGT
-583 QAAEQVHQ
+583 Q
-591 AAEGAGAVTGEQVC
+591 
-605 QVAEGVGVKVGGQ
+605 VGGQ
-618 VCQTAEGVSAAA
+618 ACQAGEDAGAAA
-630 GEQACWTVEDAGTKA
+630 GEMACS
-645 GGKTRVSENAG
+645 VSENAG
-656 AEIGEQGCRTAE
+656 AEVGKQGCRAAGNAESTTAD
-668 NAAEEH
+668 
-674 ASKPASAP
+674 ASFEA
-682 REVVSD
+682 VGD
-688 APSQQAVTRMG
+688 APSPQASAGAG
-699 AATPKRGKVRIML
+699 AAAPKRGKVRIML

-757 YWVAASVATVA
+757 HWIAAGVAAVA
-768 AVVCGIARGPLRYA
+768 AVVCGVARGPLRYA

-845 IALAVSIIVLIFI
+845 IALAVSIIVLVFI
-858 GFQAP
+858 GLQAP

-923 QRTHELSERMASLA
+923 QRARELDERMASLA
-937 SAERKL
+937 CTERKL
-943 KGRSANAMAA
+943 KGRSANALAI

-958 LAFDVAM
+958 LALDVAM

-974 QGTLEFGRAVMAAAA
+974 QGTLEFGRAVMAAGT

-1017 LVLLE
+1017 LDLLE

-1036 SKFEG
+1036 STFEG

-1054 KILSNVDVDIRPGRV
+1054 KILSDIDVDIRPGRV
-1069 VRIAGPSGIGK
+1069 VRIAGPSGMGK

-1094 SGRVSISG
+1094 GGRVTISG
-1102 LDLRDVNTASLRSQQ
+1102 LDLRNVNTASLRSQQ
-1117 GLMEQDTFLFAS
+1117 GLMEQDTFLFAT

-1143 NEELMTALEKA
+1143 DEELMAALEKA

>member
-36 VSVGRLLQSVLAG
+36 VSVGRLLQSVLTG
-49 GATGIDLARTLLVAV
+49 GATGIDLARALLVAV

-122 GVEQLEAYFGNYLPQ
+122 GIEQLEAYFGSYLPQ

-205 LTTLKVFGADEGRH
+205 LTTLKVFRADEERH
-219 RRMNEEAER
+219 RRMNEEAEK

-262 LNSYAAD
+262 LNSYAVG

-284 DFFIPLRTLGS
+284 DFFIPLLTLGS

-310 YRIIDAPEPVCGTQ
+310 YRIIDAPEPACGTQ

-338 SYSYDGTRTVLQD
+338 SYSYDGTRTVLQN
-351 ADFMARPGGFV
+351 ADFTARPGGFV

-409 TYVGFRSFL
+409 TYVGFRGFL
-418 FAGTVRSNLLMARPQ
+418 FAGTVRSNLLMARAG
-433 ANDEELWD
+433 ANDDELWE

-452 RRNSGLD
+452 RRSGGLD
-459 TPVSAEGTNLSGG
+459 APVSAEGTNLSGG

-497 NIDADSEAAIIDAVA
+497 NIDADSEASIIDAVA

-539 EASRVVQTGTHEELA
+539 EAGRVVQTGTHEELA
-554 VQDGPY
+554 KQDGPY
-560 ARLWARQAELEDFS
+560 ASLWARQAELEDFS

-583 QAAEQVHQ
+583 QAV
-591 AAEGAGAVTGEQVC
+591 
-605 QVAEGVGVKVGGQ
+605 
-618 VCQTAEGVSAAA
+618 
-630 GEQACWTVEDAGTKA
+630 EQAC
-645 GGKTRVSENAG
+645 
-656 AEIGEQGCRTAE
+656 Q
-668 NAAEEH
+668 AAD
-674 ASKPASAP
+674 
-682 REVVSD
+682 D

-699 AATPKRGKVRIML
+699 AATPKRGKVRVML

-757 YWVAASVATVA
+757 CWVAASVATVA
-768 AVVCGIARGPLRYA
+768 AVACGIARGPLRYA

-845 IALAVSIIVLIFI
+845 IALTVSIIVLIF
-858 GFQAP
+858 
-863 QLVGFAALG
+863 
-872 FICVGVVVPWCSSRY
+872 
-887 TATGGLELRQQVG
+887 
-900 KMNSFVLDSL
+900 
-910 RGLSETLQFGAQK
+910 
-923 QRTHELSERMASLA
+923 
-937 SAERKL
+937 
-943 KGRSANAMAA
+943 
-953 SGAVV
+953 
-958 LAFDVAM
+958 
-965 IALAMMFVM
+965 
-974 QGTLEFGRAVMAAAA
+974 
-989 FMASFGPLLAVAAL
+989 
-1003 GSTLQQTLAAGSRV
+1003 
-1017 LVLLE
+1017 
-1022 EAPQTPEVTDGVDV
+1022 
-1036 SKFEG
+1036 
-1041 MAMREVSFAYRDK
+1041 
-1054 KILSNVDVDIRPGRV
+1054 
-1069 VRIAGPSGIGK
+1069 
-1080 STLLKLL
+1080 
-1087 MRFWDPQ
+1087 
-1094 SGRVSISG
+1094 
-1102 LDLRDVNTASLRSQQ
+1102 
-1117 GLMEQDTFLFAS
+1117 LFAT

-1143 NEELMTALEKA
+1143 DEELIAALEKA

>member
-10 VPGVMRHIAGNVA
+10 VPGVMRHIVANVA
-23 LQWLALLANVVLF
+23 LQLLALLANVVLF
-36 VSVGRLLQSVLAG
+36 VSVGGLLQSVLAG
-49 GATGIDLARTLLVAV
+49 DAAGIDLVRTLLTAV

-219 RRMNEEAER
+219 RRMNEEAEK

-262 LNSYAAD
+262 LNSYAAG

-310 YRIIDAPEPVCGTQ
+310 YRIIDAPEPARGTQ

-351 ADFMARPGGFV
+351 ADFTARPGGFV

-379 TGANLSYTG
+379 TGANRSYTG
-388 SVTIGGIDLRDIS
+388 SVEIGGIDLRDIS

-418 FAGTVRSNLLMARPQ
+418 FAGTVRSNLLMARPG
-433 ANDEELWD
+433 ASDDELWE
-441 ALSRCRIDDFV
+441 ALGRCRIDDFV
-452 RRNSGLD
+452 RRSGGLGA
-459 TPVSAEGTNLSGG
+459 PVSAEGTNLSGG

-539 EASRVVQTGTHEELA
+539 EAGRVVQTGTHEELA
-554 VQDGPY
+554 SQDGPY

-574 ARSGEGAGK
+574 ARSGEGAGV
-583 QAAEQVHQ
+583 QVS
-591 AAEGAGAVTGEQVC
+591 EQVC
-605 QVAEGVGVKVGGQ
+605 QAGEDAG
-618 VCQTAEGVSAAA
+618 AAA
-630 GEQACWTVEDAGTKA
+630 GEMACS
-645 GGKTRVSENAG
+645 VSETAG
-656 AEIGEQGCRTAE
+656 AKVGNQGCHAAG
-668 NAAEEH
+668 NAASTTAD
-674 ASKPASAP
+674 ASFEAAG
-682 REVVSD
+682 D
-688 APSQQAVTRMG
+688 APSQQAAANAGVT
-699 AATPKRGKVRIML
+699 APKRGKIRIML

-757 YWVAASVATVA
+757 HWIAAGVA
-768 AVVCGIARGPLRYA
+768 AVAAVACGVARGPLRYA

-845 IALAVSIIVLIFI
+845 IALAVSIIVLVFI
-858 GFQAP
+858 GLQAP
-863 QLVGFAALG
+863 QLAGFAAFG

-923 QRTHELSERMASLA
+923 QHARELDERMASLA
-937 SAERKL
+937 CTERKL
-943 KGRSANAMAA
+943 KGRSANALAV

-958 LAFDVAM
+958 LALDVAM
-965 IALAMMFVM
+965 IALAMLFVM
-974 QGTLEFGRAVMAAAA
+974 QGTLEFGRAVMAAGT

-1017 LVLLE
+1017 LDLLE
-1022 EAPQTPEVTDGVDV
+1022 ETPQTPEVTNGVDV
-1036 SKFEG
+1036 TTFKG

-1054 KILSNVDVDIRPGRV
+1054 KTLSDINVNIRPGRV
-1069 VRIAGPSGIGK
+1069 VRIAGPSGMGK

-1094 SGRVSISG
+1094 GGRVTISG
-1102 LDLRDVNTASLRSQQ
+1102 LDLRDVNTASLRNQQ

-1129 TIRENLLVAKADAS
+1129 TIRENLLVAKANAS
-1143 NEELMTALEKA
+1143 DEELMAALEKA

-1243 DTYALSNGTLV
+1243 DTYTLSNGTLV

>member
-36 VSVGRLLQSVLAG
+36 VSVGRLLQSVLTG
-49 GATGIDLARTLLVAV
+49 GATGIDLARALLVAV

-122 GVEQLEAYFGNYLPQ
+122 GIEQLEAYFGSYLPQ

-205 LTTLKVFGADEGRH
+205 LTTLKVFGADEERH
-219 RRMNEEAER
+219 RRMNEEAEK

-262 LNSYAAD
+262 LNSYAVG

-310 YRIIDAPEPVCGTQ
+310 YRIIDAPEPACGTQ

-338 SYSYDGTRTVLQD
+338 SYSYDGTRTVLQN
-351 ADFMARPGGFV
+351 ADFTARPGGFV

-409 TYVGFRSFL
+409 TYVGFRGFL
-418 FAGTVRSNLLMARPQ
+418 FAGTVRSNLLMARAG
-433 ANDEELWD
+433 ANDDELWE

-452 RRNSGLD
+452 RRSGGPD
-459 TPVSAEGTNLSGG
+459 APVSAEGTNLSGG

-539 EASRVVQTGTHEELA
+539 EAGRVVQTGTHEELA
-554 VQDGPY
+554 KQDGPY
-560 ARLWARQAELEDFS
+560 ASLWARQAELEDFS

-583 QAAEQVHQ
+583 QAV
-591 AAEGAGAVTGEQVC
+591 
-605 QVAEGVGVKVGGQ
+605 
-618 VCQTAEGVSAAA
+618 
-630 GEQACWTVEDAGTKA
+630 EQAC
-645 GGKTRVSENAG
+645 
-656 AEIGEQGCRTAE
+656 Q
-668 NAAEEH
+668 AAD
-674 ASKPASAP
+674 
-682 REVVSD
+682 D

-699 AATPKRGKVRIML
+699 AATPKRGKVRVML
-712 ELVKLTRPLLG
+712 ELVDLTRPLLG

-757 YWVAASVATVA
+757 CWVAASVATVA
-768 AVVCGIARGPLRYA
+768 AVACGIARGPLRYA

-817 EKGDLVS
+817 AKGDLVS

-845 IALAVSIIVLIFI
+845 IALTVSIIVLIF
-858 GFQAP
+858 
-863 QLVGFAALG
+863 
-872 FICVGVVVPWCSSRY
+872 
-887 TATGGLELRQQVG
+887 
-900 KMNSFVLDSL
+900 
-910 RGLSETLQFGAQK
+910 
-923 QRTHELSERMASLA
+923 
-937 SAERKL
+937 
-943 KGRSANAMAA
+943 
-953 SGAVV
+953 
-958 LAFDVAM
+958 
-965 IALAMMFVM
+965 
-974 QGTLEFGRAVMAAAA
+974 
-989 FMASFGPLLAVAAL
+989 
-1003 GSTLQQTLAAGSRV
+1003 
-1017 LVLLE
+1017 
-1022 EAPQTPEVTDGVDV
+1022 
-1036 SKFEG
+1036 
-1041 MAMREVSFAYRDK
+1041 
-1054 KILSNVDVDIRPGRV
+1054 
-1069 VRIAGPSGIGK
+1069 
-1080 STLLKLL
+1080 
-1087 MRFWDPQ
+1087 
-1094 SGRVSISG
+1094 
-1102 LDLRDVNTASLRSQQ
+1102 
-1117 GLMEQDTFLFAS
+1117 LFAT

-1143 NEELMTALEKA
+1143 DEELIAALEKA

-1163 PQGLDTQLAELGD
+1163 PQSLDTQLAELGD

-1213 ASVLKALQENRAD
+1213 ASVLKALQKNRAD

>member
-36 VSVGRLLQSVLAG
+36 VSVGSLLQSVLAG

-219 RRMNEEAER
+219 RRMNEEAEK

-262 LNSYAAD
+262 LNSYAAG

-338 SYSYDGTRTVLQD
+338 SYSYDGTRTVLQN
-351 ADFMARPGGFV
+351 ADFTARPGGFV

-367 SGSGKSTLAGIL
+367 SGSGKSTLASIL
-379 TGANLSYTG
+379 TGANRSYTG

-418 FAGTVRSNLLMARPQ
+418 FAGTVRSNLLMAR
-433 ANDEELWD
+433 AGASDDELWE

-452 RRNSGLD
+452 RRSGGLD
-459 TPVSAEGTNLSGG
+459 APVNAEGTNLSGG

-539 EASRVVQTGTHEELA
+539 EAGRVVQTGTHEELA
-554 VQDGPY
+554 GQDGPY

-574 ARSGEGAGK
+574 ARSNDVAGT
-583 QAAEQVHQ
+583 QVNGQMHQ
-591 AAEGAGAVTGEQVC
+591 A
-605 QVAEGVGVKVGGQ
+605 AEGVGVKVGEQ

-645 GGKTRVSENAG
+645 GEKTRVSENAG

-668 NAAEEH
+668 NAA
-674 ASKPASAP
+674 SKPADPSFEFAG
-682 REVVSD
+682 D
-688 APSQQAVTRMG
+688 ALSQQAYANTD
-699 AATPKRGKVRIML
+699 AATPRRGKVRIML

-757 YWVAASVATVA
+757 CWVAASVATVA
-768 AVVCGIARGPLRYA
+768 AVVCGVARGPLRYA

-845 IALAVSIIVLIFI
+845 IALTVSIIVLIFI
-858 GFQAP
+858 GLQAP

-910 RGLSETLQFGAQK
+910 RGLFETLQFGAQK
-923 QRTHELSERMASLA
+923 QRARELDERMTSLA
-937 SAERKL
+937 STERTL
-943 KGRSANAMAA
+943 KGRGANAMAA

-958 LAFDVAM
+958 LALDVAM
-965 IALAMMFVM
+965 IALAMLFVM
-974 QGTLEFGRAVMAAAA
+974 QGTLEFGRAVMAAGT

-1017 LVLLE
+1017 LDLLE

-1036 SKFEG
+1036 SKFED

-1054 KILSNVDVDIRPGRV
+1054 KILSDIDVDIRPGRV

-1094 SGRVSISG
+1094 SGRVTISG

-1117 GLMEQDTFLFAS
+1117 GLMEQDTFLFAT

-1143 NEELMTALEKA
+1143 DEELMTALEKA

-1213 ASVLKALQENRAD
+1213 ASVLKALQENRAG

-1243 DTYALSNGTLV
+1243 DTYALSNGTLLG

>member
-122 GVEQLEAYFGNYLPQ
+122 GIEQLEAYFGSYLPQ

-205 LTTLKVFGADEGRH
+205 LTTLKVFRADEERH
-219 RRMNEEAER
+219 RRMNEEAEK

-262 LNSYAAD
+262 LNSYAVG

-310 YRIIDAPEPVCGTQ
+310 YRIIDAPEPACGTQ

-338 SYSYDGTRTVLQD
+338 SYSYDGTRTVLQN
-351 ADFMARPGGFV
+351 ADFTARPGGFV

-409 TYVGFRSFL
+409 TYVGFRGFL
-418 FAGTVRSNLLMARPQ
+418 FAGTVRSNLLMAR
-433 ANDEELWD
+433 AGASDDELWE

-452 RRNSGLD
+452 RRSGGLD
-459 TPVSAEGTNLSGG
+459 APVSAEGTNLSGG

-481 ALLHDTPV
+481 SLLHDTPV

-497 NIDADSEAAIIDAVA
+497 NIDADSEASIIDAVA

-539 EASRVVQTGTHEELA
+539 ETGRVVQTGTHEELA
-554 VQDGPY
+554 KQDGHY
-560 ARLWARQAELEDFS
+560 ASLWARQAELEDFS

-583 QAAEQVHQ
+583 QAV
-591 AAEGAGAVTGEQVC
+591 
-605 QVAEGVGVKVGGQ
+605 
-618 VCQTAEGVSAAA
+618 
-630 GEQACWTVEDAGTKA
+630 EQAC
-645 GGKTRVSENAG
+645 
-656 AEIGEQGCRTAE
+656 Q
-668 NAAEEH
+668 AAD
-674 ASKPASAP
+674 
-682 REVVSD
+682 D

-699 AATPKRGKVRIML
+699 AATPKRGKVRVML
-712 ELVKLTRPLLG
+712 ELVDLTRPLLG

-757 YWVAASVATVA
+757 CWVAASVATVA
-768 AVVCGIARGPLRYA
+768 AVACGIARGPLRYA

-845 IALAVSIIVLIFI
+845 IALTVSIIVLIF
-858 GFQAP
+858 
-863 QLVGFAALG
+863 
-872 FICVGVVVPWCSSRY
+872 
-887 TATGGLELRQQVG
+887 
-900 KMNSFVLDSL
+900 
-910 RGLSETLQFGAQK
+910 
-923 QRTHELSERMASLA
+923 
-937 SAERKL
+937 
-943 KGRSANAMAA
+943 
-953 SGAVV
+953 
-958 LAFDVAM
+958 
-965 IALAMMFVM
+965 
-974 QGTLEFGRAVMAAAA
+974 
-989 FMASFGPLLAVAAL
+989 
-1003 GSTLQQTLAAGSRV
+1003 
-1017 LVLLE
+1017 
-1022 EAPQTPEVTDGVDV
+1022 
-1036 SKFEG
+1036 
-1041 MAMREVSFAYRDK
+1041 
-1054 KILSNVDVDIRPGRV
+1054 
-1069 VRIAGPSGIGK
+1069 
-1080 STLLKLL
+1080 
-1087 MRFWDPQ
+1087 
-1094 SGRVSISG
+1094 
-1102 LDLRDVNTASLRSQQ
+1102 
-1117 GLMEQDTFLFAS
+1117 LFAP

-1143 NEELMTALEKA
+1143 DEELIAALEKA

-1213 ASVLKALQENRAD
+1213 ASILKALQENRAD

-1243 DTYALSNGTLV
+1243 DTYALSNGTLLG

>member
-36 VSVGRLLQSVLAG
+36 VSVGGLLQSVLAG
-49 GATGIDLARTLLVAV
+49 DAAGIDLVRTLLTAV
-64 VAVAVRLVCQAQATK
+64 VAVAMRLVCQAQATK

-172 SLMAVMKIA
+172 SLMTVMKIA

-219 RRMNEEAER
+219 RRMNEEAEK

-262 LNSYAAD
+262 LNSYAAG

-310 YRIIDAPEPVCGTQ
+310 YRIIDAPEPARGTQ
-324 AVTCTSVGIECRNV
+324 AVTRTSVGIECRNV

-351 ADFMARPGGFV
+351 ADFTARPGGFV

-379 TGANLSYTG
+379 TGANRSYTG
-388 SVTIGGIDLRDIS
+388 SVEIGGIDLGDIS

-418 FAGTVRSNLLMARPQ
+418 FAGTVRSNLLMARPG
-433 ANDEELWD
+433 ASDDELWE

-452 RRNSGLD
+452 RRSGGLD
-459 TPVSAEGTNLSGG
+459 APVSAEGTNLSGG

-539 EASRVVQTGTHEELA
+539 EAGCVVQTGTHEELA
-554 VQDGPY
+554 GQDGPY

-574 ARSGEGAGK
+574 ARSGEGAGT
-583 QAAEQVHQ
+583 Q
-591 AAEGAGAVTGEQVC
+591 
-605 QVAEGVGVKVGGQ
+605 VGGQ
-618 VCQTAEGVSAAA
+618 ACQAGEDAGAAA
-630 GEQACWTVEDAGTKA
+630 GEMACS
-645 GGKTRVSENAG
+645 VSENAG
-656 AEIGEQGCRTAE
+656 EEVGKQGCRTAG
-668 NAAEEH
+668 NAASTTAD
-674 ASKPASAP
+674 ASFEAAG
-682 REVVSD
+682 D
-688 APSQQAVTRMG
+688 APSLQATASAG
-699 AATPKRGKVRIML
+699 ATTPKRGKVRIML

-757 YWVAASVATVA
+757 HWIAAGVATVA
-768 AVVCGIARGPLRYA
+768 AVVCGVARGPLRYA

-845 IALAVSIIVLIFI
+845 IALTVSIIVLVFI
-858 GFQAP
+858 GLQAP
-863 QLVGFAALG
+863 QLAGFAALG

-923 QRTHELSERMASLA
+923 QRARELDERMASLA
-937 SAERKL
+937 STERKL
-943 KGRSANAMAA
+943 KGRSANALAI

-958 LAFDVAM
+958 LALDVAM

-974 QGTLEFGRAVMAAAA
+974 QGTLEFGRAVMAAGT

-1017 LVLLE
+1017 LDLLE
-1022 EAPQTPEVTDGVDV
+1022 ETPQTPEVTDGVDV
-1036 SKFEG
+1036 STFEG

-1054 KILSNVDVDIRPGRV
+1054 KILSDIDVNIRPGRV
-1069 VRIAGPSGIGK
+1069 VRIAGPSGMGK

-1094 SGRVSISG
+1094 SGRVTISG

-1117 GLMEQDTFLFAS
+1117 GLMEQDTFLFAA
-1129 TIRENLLVAKADAS
+1129 TIRGNLLVAKADA
-1143 NEELMTALEKA
+1143 NDEELMAALEKA

-1243 DTYALSNGTLV
+1243 DTYTLSNGTLLG

>member
-36 VSVGRLLQSVLAG
+36 VSVGRLLQSVLTG
-49 GATGIDLARTLLVAV
+49 GTTGIDLARTLLVAV

-122 GVEQLEAYFGNYLPQ
+122 GIEQLEAYFGSYLPQ

-205 LTTLKVFGADEGRH
+205 LTTLKVFRADEERH
-219 RRMNEEAER
+219 RRMNEEAEK

-262 LNSYAAD
+262 LNSYAVG

-310 YRIIDAPEPVCGTQ
+310 YRIIDAPEPACGTQ

-338 SYSYDGTRTVLQD
+338 SYSYDGTRTVLQN
-351 ADFMARPGGFV
+351 ADFTARPGGFV

-409 TYVGFRSFL
+409 TYVGFRGFL
-418 FAGTVRSNLLMARPQ
+418 FAGTVRSNLLMAR
-433 ANDEELWD
+433 AGASDDELWE

-452 RRNSGLD
+452 RRSGGLD
-459 TPVSAEGTNLSGG
+459 APVSAEGTNLSGG

-539 EASRVVQTGTHEELA
+539 EAGRVVQTGTHEELA
-554 VQDGPY
+554 KQDGPY
-560 ARLWARQAELEDFS
+560 ASLWARQAELEDFS

-583 QAAEQVHQ
+583 QAV
-591 AAEGAGAVTGEQVC
+591 
-605 QVAEGVGVKVGGQ
+605 
-618 VCQTAEGVSAAA
+618 
-630 GEQACWTVEDAGTKA
+630 EQAC
-645 GGKTRVSENAG
+645 
-656 AEIGEQGCRTAE
+656 Q
-668 NAAEEH
+668 AAD
-674 ASKPASAP
+674 
-682 REVVSD
+682 D

-699 AATPKRGKVRIML
+699 AATPKRGKVRVML

-757 YWVAASVATVA
+757 CWVAASVATVA
-768 AVVCGIARGPLRYA
+768 AVACGIARGPLRYA

-845 IALAVSIIVLIFI
+845 IALTVSIIALI
-858 GFQAP
+858 
-863 QLVGFAALG
+863 
-872 FICVGVVVPWCSSRY
+872 
-887 TATGGLELRQQVG
+887 
-900 KMNSFVLDSL
+900 
-910 RGLSETLQFGAQK
+910 
-923 QRTHELSERMASLA
+923 
-937 SAERKL
+937 
-943 KGRSANAMAA
+943 
-953 SGAVV
+953 
-958 LAFDVAM
+958 
-965 IALAMMFVM
+965 
-974 QGTLEFGRAVMAAAA
+974 
-989 FMASFGPLLAVAAL
+989 
-1003 GSTLQQTLAAGSRV
+1003 
-1017 LVLLE
+1017 
-1022 EAPQTPEVTDGVDV
+1022 
-1036 SKFEG
+1036 
-1041 MAMREVSFAYRDK
+1041 
-1054 KILSNVDVDIRPGRV
+1054 
-1069 VRIAGPSGIGK
+1069 
-1080 STLLKLL
+1080 
-1087 MRFWDPQ
+1087 
-1094 SGRVSISG
+1094 
-1102 LDLRDVNTASLRSQQ
+1102 
-1117 GLMEQDTFLFAS
+1117 FLFAT

-1143 NEELMTALEKA
+1143 DEELIAALEKA

-1163 PQGLDTQLAELGD
+1163 PQSLGTQLAELGD

-1243 DTYALSNGTLV
+1243 DTYALSNGTLLG

>member
-23 LQWLALLANVVLF
+23 LLWLALLANVVLF
-36 VSVGRLLQSVLAG
+36 VSVGRLLQSVLTG
-49 GATGIDLARTLLVAV
+49 GTTGIDLARTLLVAV

-122 GVEQLEAYFGNYLPQ
+122 GIEQLEAYFGSYLPQ
-137 LFYSLIA
+137 LFYSFIA

-205 LTTLKVFGADEGRH
+205 LTTLKVFRADEERH
-219 RRMNEEAER
+219 RRMNEEAEK
-228 FRKATMRLLTM
+228 FRKATMHLLTM

-262 LNSYAAD
+262 LNSYAVG

-310 YRIIDAPEPVCGTQ
+310 YRIIDAPEPACGTQ

-338 SYSYDGTRTVLQD
+338 SYSYDGTRTVLQN
-351 ADFMARPGGFV
+351 ADFTARPGGFV

-418 FAGTVRSNLLMARPQ
+418 FAGTVRSNLLMAR
-433 ANDEELWD
+433 AGASDDELWE

-452 RRNSGLD
+452 RRSGGLD
-459 TPVSAEGTNLSGG
+459 APVSAEGTNLSGG

-539 EASRVVQTGTHEELA
+539 EAGRVVQTGTHEELA
-554 VQDGPY
+554 KQDGPY
-560 ARLWARQAELEDFS
+560 ASLWARQAELEDFS
-574 ARSGEGAGK
+574 ARSGESADK
-583 QAAEQVHQ
+583 QAV
-591 AAEGAGAVTGEQVC
+591 
-605 QVAEGVGVKVGGQ
+605 
-618 VCQTAEGVSAAA
+618 
-630 GEQACWTVEDAGTKA
+630 EQAC
-645 GGKTRVSENAG
+645 
-656 AEIGEQGCRTAE
+656 Q
-668 NAAEEH
+668 AAD
-674 ASKPASAP
+674 
-682 REVVSD
+682 D

-699 AATPKRGKVRIML
+699 AAAPKRGKVRVML
-712 ELVKLTRPLLG
+712 ELVDLTRPLLG

-757 YWVAASVATVA
+757 CWVAASVATVA
-768 AVVCGIARGPLRYA
+768 AVACGIARGPLRYA

-845 IALAVSIIVLIFI
+845 IALTVSIIVLIF
-858 GFQAP
+858 
-863 QLVGFAALG
+863 
-872 FICVGVVVPWCSSRY
+872 
-887 TATGGLELRQQVG
+887 
-900 KMNSFVLDSL
+900 
-910 RGLSETLQFGAQK
+910 
-923 QRTHELSERMASLA
+923 
-937 SAERKL
+937 
-943 KGRSANAMAA
+943 
-953 SGAVV
+953 
-958 LAFDVAM
+958 
-965 IALAMMFVM
+965 
-974 QGTLEFGRAVMAAAA
+974 
-989 FMASFGPLLAVAAL
+989 
-1003 GSTLQQTLAAGSRV
+1003 
-1017 LVLLE
+1017 
-1022 EAPQTPEVTDGVDV
+1022 
-1036 SKFEG
+1036 
-1041 MAMREVSFAYRDK
+1041 
-1054 KILSNVDVDIRPGRV
+1054 
-1069 VRIAGPSGIGK
+1069 
-1080 STLLKLL
+1080 
-1087 MRFWDPQ
+1087 
-1094 SGRVSISG
+1094 
-1102 LDLRDVNTASLRSQQ
+1102 
-1117 GLMEQDTFLFAS
+1117 LFAT

-1143 NEELMTALEKA
+1143 DEELIAALEKA

-1163 PQGLDTQLAELGD
+1163 PQSLGTQLAELGD

-1238 GAIAD
+1238 GAIVD
-1243 DTYALSNGTLV
+1243 DTYALSPTAHC

>member
-36 VSVGRLLQSVLAG
+36 VSVGRLLQSVLTG

-122 GVEQLEAYFGNYLPQ
+122 GIEQLEAYFGSYLPQ

-205 LTTLKVFGADEGRH
+205 LTTLKVFRADEERH
-219 RRMNEEAER
+219 RRMNEEAEK

-262 LNSYAAD
+262 LNSYAVG

-284 DFFIPLRTLGS
+284 DFFIPLLTLGS

-310 YRIIDAPEPVCGTQ
+310 YRIIDAPEPACGTQ

-338 SYSYDGTRTVLQD
+338 SYSYDGTRTVLQN
-351 ADFMARPGGFV
+351 ADFTARPGGFV

-409 TYVGFRSFL
+409 TYVGFRGFL
-418 FAGTVRSNLLMARPQ
+418 FAGTVRSNLLMAR
-433 ANDEELWD
+433 AGASDDELWE

-452 RRNSGLD
+452 RRSGGLD
-459 TPVSAEGTNLSGG
+459 APVSAEGTNLSGG

-539 EASRVVQTGTHEELA
+539 EAGRVVQTGTHEELA
-554 VQDGPY
+554 KQDGPY
-560 ARLWARQAELEDFS
+560 ASLWARQAELEDFS

-583 QAAEQVHQ
+583 QAV
-591 AAEGAGAVTGEQVC
+591 
-605 QVAEGVGVKVGGQ
+605 
-618 VCQTAEGVSAAA
+618 
-630 GEQACWTVEDAGTKA
+630 EQAC
-645 GGKTRVSENAG
+645 
-656 AEIGEQGCRTAE
+656 Q
-668 NAAEEH
+668 AAD
-674 ASKPASAP
+674 
-682 REVVSD
+682 D

-699 AATPKRGKVRIML
+699 AATPKRGKVRVML
-712 ELVKLTRPLLG
+712 ELVDLTRPLLG

-757 YWVAASVATVA
+757 CWVAASVATVA
-768 AVVCGIARGPLRYA
+768 AVACGIARGPLRYA

-845 IALAVSIIVLIFI
+845 IALTVSIIVLIF
-858 GFQAP
+858 
-863 QLVGFAALG
+863 
-872 FICVGVVVPWCSSRY
+872 
-887 TATGGLELRQQVG
+887 
-900 KMNSFVLDSL
+900 
-910 RGLSETLQFGAQK
+910 
-923 QRTHELSERMASLA
+923 
-937 SAERKL
+937 
-943 KGRSANAMAA
+943 
-953 SGAVV
+953 
-958 LAFDVAM
+958 
-965 IALAMMFVM
+965 
-974 QGTLEFGRAVMAAAA
+974 
-989 FMASFGPLLAVAAL
+989 
-1003 GSTLQQTLAAGSRV
+1003 
-1017 LVLLE
+1017 
-1022 EAPQTPEVTDGVDV
+1022 
-1036 SKFEG
+1036 
-1041 MAMREVSFAYRDK
+1041 
-1054 KILSNVDVDIRPGRV
+1054 
-1069 VRIAGPSGIGK
+1069 
-1080 STLLKLL
+1080 
-1087 MRFWDPQ
+1087 
-1094 SGRVSISG
+1094 
-1102 LDLRDVNTASLRSQQ
+1102 
-1117 GLMEQDTFLFAS
+1117 LFAT

-1143 NEELMTALEKA
+1143 DEELIAALEKA

>member
-122 GVEQLEAYFGNYLPQ
+122 GIEQLEAYFGNYLPQ

-219 RRMNEEAER
+219 RRMNEEAEK

-262 LNSYAAD
+262 LNSYAAG

-310 YRIIDAPEPVCGTQ
+310 YRIIDAPEPACGTQ

-338 SYSYDGTRTVLQD
+338 SYSYDGTRTVLQN
-351 ADFMARPGGFV
+351 ADFTARPGGFV

-418 FAGTVRSNLLMARPQ
+418 FAGTVRSNLLMARTG
-433 ANDEELWD
+433 ASDDELWE

-452 RRNSGLD
+452 RRNGGLD
-459 TPVSAEGTNLSGG
+459 APVSAEGTNLSGG

-512 ELARTKTVV
+512 ELARAKTVV

-539 EASRVVQTGTHEELA
+539 EAGRVVQTGTHEELA
-554 VQDGPY
+554 GQDGPY
-560 ARLWARQAELEDFS
+560 ASLWARQAELEDFS

-583 QAAEQVHQ
+583 QTAEQVHQ
-591 AAEGAGAVTGEQVC
+591 AAEGVGMKIGEQAC
-605 QVAEGVGVKVGGQ
+605 QAAGD
-618 VCQTAEGVSAAA
+618 ASAAA
-630 GEQACWTVEDAGTKA
+630 GERACWTVEGAGTKA
-645 GGKTRVSENAG
+645 GEKTRSVSENAG
-656 AEIGEQGCRTAE
+656 AEIGEQGCHTAE
-668 NAAEEH
+668 DA
-674 ASKPASAP
+674 ASKPAGTSF
-682 REVVSD
+682 ELVGD
-688 APSQQAVTRMG
+688 ALSQQTYGNTG

-712 ELVKLTRPLLG
+712 KLVKLTRPLLG

-757 YWVAASVATVA
+757 CWVAASVATVA

-845 IALAVSIIVLIFI
+845 IALTVSIIALIFI

-923 QRTHELSERMASLA
+923 QRARELSERMASLA
-937 SAERKL
+937 STERKL
-943 KGRSANAMAA
+943 KGRGANAMAV

-958 LAFDVAM
+958 LALDVAM

-974 QGTLEFGRAVMAAAA
+974 QGTLEFGRAVMAAGT

-1017 LVLLE
+1017 LDLLE

-1054 KILSNVDVDIRPGRV
+1054 KILSDIDVDIRPGRV

-1094 SGRVSISG
+1094 NGRVTISG

-1143 NEELMTALEKA
+1143 DEELIAALEKA

-1243 DTYALSNGTLV
+1243 DTYTLSNGTLV

>member
-64 VAVAVRLVCQAQATK
+64 VAVAVRLACQAQATK

-122 GVEQLEAYFGNYLPQ
+122 GIEQLEAYFGSYLPQ

-205 LTTLKVFGADEGRH
+205 LTTLKVFRADEERH
-219 RRMNEEAER
+219 RRMNEEAEK

-262 LNSYAAD
+262 LNSYAVG

-284 DFFIPLRTLGS
+284 DFFIPLLTLGS

-310 YRIIDAPEPVCGTQ
+310 YRIIDAPEPACGTQ

-338 SYSYDGTRTVLQD
+338 SYSYDGTRTVLQN
-351 ADFMARPGGFV
+351 ADFTARPGGFV

-409 TYVGFRSFL
+409 TYVGFRGFL
-418 FAGTVRSNLLMARPQ
+418 FAGTVRSNLLMAR
-433 ANDEELWD
+433 AGASDDELWE

-452 RRNSGLD
+452 RRSGGLD
-459 TPVSAEGTNLSGG
+459 APVSAEGTNLSGG

-539 EASRVVQTGTHEELA
+539 EAGRVVQTGTHEELA
-554 VQDGPY
+554 KQDGPY
-560 ARLWARQAELEDFS
+560 ASLWARQAELEDFS
-574 ARSGEGAGK
+574 ARSGESADK
-583 QAAEQVHQ
+583 QAV
-591 AAEGAGAVTGEQVC
+591 
-605 QVAEGVGVKVGGQ
+605 
-618 VCQTAEGVSAAA
+618 
-630 GEQACWTVEDAGTKA
+630 EQAC
-645 GGKTRVSENAG
+645 
-656 AEIGEQGCRTAE
+656 Q
-668 NAAEEH
+668 AAD
-674 ASKPASAP
+674 
-682 REVVSD
+682 D

-699 AATPKRGKVRIML
+699 AATPKRGKVRVML

-757 YWVAASVATVA
+757 CWVAASVATVA
-768 AVVCGIARGPLRYA
+768 AVACGIARGPLRYA

-845 IALAVSIIVLIFI
+845 IALTVSIIALI
-858 GFQAP
+858 
-863 QLVGFAALG
+863 
-872 FICVGVVVPWCSSRY
+872 
-887 TATGGLELRQQVG
+887 
-900 KMNSFVLDSL
+900 
-910 RGLSETLQFGAQK
+910 
-923 QRTHELSERMASLA
+923 
-937 SAERKL
+937 
-943 KGRSANAMAA
+943 
-953 SGAVV
+953 
-958 LAFDVAM
+958 
-965 IALAMMFVM
+965 
-974 QGTLEFGRAVMAAAA
+974 
-989 FMASFGPLLAVAAL
+989 
-1003 GSTLQQTLAAGSRV
+1003 
-1017 LVLLE
+1017 
-1022 EAPQTPEVTDGVDV
+1022 
-1036 SKFEG
+1036 
-1041 MAMREVSFAYRDK
+1041 
-1054 KILSNVDVDIRPGRV
+1054 
-1069 VRIAGPSGIGK
+1069 
-1080 STLLKLL
+1080 
-1087 MRFWDPQ
+1087 
-1094 SGRVSISG
+1094 
-1102 LDLRDVNTASLRSQQ
+1102 
-1117 GLMEQDTFLFAS
+1117 FLFAT

-1143 NEELMTALEKA
+1143 DEELIAALEKA

>member
-36 VSVGRLLQSVLAG
+36 VSVGRLLQSVLTG
-49 GATGIDLARTLLVAV
+49 GATGIDLARALLVAV

-122 GVEQLEAYFGNYLPQ
+122 GIEQLEAYFGSYLPQ

-205 LTTLKVFGADEGRH
+205 LTTLKVFRADEERH
-219 RRMNEEAER
+219 RRMNEEAEK

-262 LNSYAAD
+262 LNSYAVG

-284 DFFIPLRTLGS
+284 DFFIPLLTLGS

-310 YRIIDAPEPVCGTQ
+310 YRIIDAPEPACGTQ

-338 SYSYDGTRTVLQD
+338 SYSYDGTRTVLQN
-351 ADFMARPGGFV
+351 ADFTARPGGFV

-409 TYVGFRSFL
+409 TYVGFRGFL
-418 FAGTVRSNLLMARPQ
+418 FAGTVRSNLLMAR
-433 ANDEELWD
+433 AGASDDELWE

-452 RRNSGLD
+452 RRSGGLD
-459 TPVSAEGTNLSGG
+459 APVSAEGTNLSGG

-481 ALLHDTPV
+481 SLLHDTPV

-497 NIDADSEAAIIDAVA
+497 NIDADSEASIIDAVA

-539 EASRVVQTGTHEELA
+539 EAGRVVQTGTHEELA
-554 VQDGPY
+554 KQDGPY
-560 ARLWARQAELEDFS
+560 ASLWARQAELEDFS

-583 QAAEQVHQ
+583 QAV
-591 AAEGAGAVTGEQVC
+591 
-605 QVAEGVGVKVGGQ
+605 
-618 VCQTAEGVSAAA
+618 
-630 GEQACWTVEDAGTKA
+630 EQAC
-645 GGKTRVSENAG
+645 
-656 AEIGEQGCRTAE
+656 Q
-668 NAAEEH
+668 AAD
-674 ASKPASAP
+674 
-682 REVVSD
+682 D

-699 AATPKRGKVRIML
+699 AATPKLGKVRVML

-757 YWVAASVATVA
+757 CWVAASVATVA
-768 AVVCGIARGPLRYA
+768 AVACGIARGPLRYA

-845 IALAVSIIVLIFI
+845 IALTVSIIVLIF
-858 GFQAP
+858 
-863 QLVGFAALG
+863 
-872 FICVGVVVPWCSSRY
+872 
-887 TATGGLELRQQVG
+887 
-900 KMNSFVLDSL
+900 
-910 RGLSETLQFGAQK
+910 
-923 QRTHELSERMASLA
+923 
-937 SAERKL
+937 
-943 KGRSANAMAA
+943 
-953 SGAVV
+953 
-958 LAFDVAM
+958 
-965 IALAMMFVM
+965 
-974 QGTLEFGRAVMAAAA
+974 
-989 FMASFGPLLAVAAL
+989 
-1003 GSTLQQTLAAGSRV
+1003 
-1017 LVLLE
+1017 
-1022 EAPQTPEVTDGVDV
+1022 
-1036 SKFEG
+1036 
-1041 MAMREVSFAYRDK
+1041 
-1054 KILSNVDVDIRPGRV
+1054 
-1069 VRIAGPSGIGK
+1069 
-1080 STLLKLL
+1080 
-1087 MRFWDPQ
+1087 
-1094 SGRVSISG
+1094 
-1102 LDLRDVNTASLRSQQ
+1102 
-1117 GLMEQDTFLFAS
+1117 LFAT

-1143 NEELMTALEKA
+1143 DEELIAALEKA

>member
-36 VSVGRLLQSVLAG
+36 VSVGRLLQSVLTG
-49 GATGIDLARTLLVAV
+49 GATGIDLARALLVAV

-122 GVEQLEAYFGNYLPQ
+122 GIEQLEAYFGSYLPQ

-205 LTTLKVFGADEGRH
+205 LTTLKVFRADEERH
-219 RRMNEEAER
+219 RRMNEEAEK

-262 LNSYAAD
+262 LNSYAVG

-284 DFFIPLRTLGS
+284 DFFIPLLTLGS

-310 YRIIDAPEPVCGTQ
+310 YRIIDAPEPACGTQ

-338 SYSYDGTRTVLQD
+338 SYSYDGTRTVLQN
-351 ADFMARPGGFV
+351 ADFTARPGGFV

-409 TYVGFRSFL
+409 TYVGFRGFL
-418 FAGTVRSNLLMARPQ
+418 FAGTVRSNLLMAR
-433 ANDEELWD
+433 AGASDDELWE

-452 RRNSGLD
+452 RRSGGLD
-459 TPVSAEGTNLSGG
+459 APVSAEGTNLSGG

-481 ALLHDTPV
+481 SLLHDTPV

-539 EASRVVQTGTHEELA
+539 EAGRVVQTGTHEELA
-554 VQDGPY
+554 KQDGPY
-560 ARLWARQAELEDFS
+560 ASLWARQAELEDFS

-583 QAAEQVHQ
+583 QAV
-591 AAEGAGAVTGEQVC
+591 
-605 QVAEGVGVKVGGQ
+605 
-618 VCQTAEGVSAAA
+618 
-630 GEQACWTVEDAGTKA
+630 EQAC
-645 GGKTRVSENAG
+645 
-656 AEIGEQGCRTAE
+656 Q
-668 NAAEEH
+668 AAD
-674 ASKPASAP
+674 
-682 REVVSD
+682 D

-699 AATPKRGKVRIML
+699 AATPKRGKVRVML
-712 ELVKLTRPLLG
+712 ELVDLTRPLLG

-757 YWVAASVATVA
+757 CWVAASVATVA
-768 AVVCGIARGPLRYA
+768 AVACGIARGPLRYA

-845 IALAVSIIVLIFI
+845 IALTVSIIVLIF
-858 GFQAP
+858 
-863 QLVGFAALG
+863 
-872 FICVGVVVPWCSSRY
+872 
-887 TATGGLELRQQVG
+887 
-900 KMNSFVLDSL
+900 
-910 RGLSETLQFGAQK
+910 
-923 QRTHELSERMASLA
+923 
-937 SAERKL
+937 
-943 KGRSANAMAA
+943 
-953 SGAVV
+953 
-958 LAFDVAM
+958 
-965 IALAMMFVM
+965 
-974 QGTLEFGRAVMAAAA
+974 
-989 FMASFGPLLAVAAL
+989 
-1003 GSTLQQTLAAGSRV
+1003 
-1017 LVLLE
+1017 
-1022 EAPQTPEVTDGVDV
+1022 
-1036 SKFEG
+1036 
-1041 MAMREVSFAYRDK
+1041 
-1054 KILSNVDVDIRPGRV
+1054 
-1069 VRIAGPSGIGK
+1069 
-1080 STLLKLL
+1080 
-1087 MRFWDPQ
+1087 
-1094 SGRVSISG
+1094 
-1102 LDLRDVNTASLRSQQ
+1102 
-1117 GLMEQDTFLFAS
+1117 LFAT

-1143 NEELMTALEKA
+1143 DEELIAALEKA

-1163 PQGLDTQLAELGD
+1163 PQSLDTQLAELGD

>member
-36 VSVGRLLQSVLAG
+36 VSVGSLLQSVLAG
-49 GATGIDLARTLLVAV
+49 DATGINLARTLLVVV

-219 RRMNEEAER
+219 RRMNEEAEK

-262 LNSYAAD
+262 LNSYASG

-310 YRIIDAPEPVCGTQ
+310 YRIIDAPEPACGTQ

-338 SYSYDGTRTVLQD
+338 SYSYDGTRTVLQN
-351 ADFMARPGGFV
+351 ADFTARPGGFV

-388 SVTIGGIDLRDIS
+388 SVTIGSIDLLDIS

-452 RRNSGLD
+452 RRNGGLD
-459 TPVSAEGTNLSGG
+459 APVSAEGTNLSGG

-539 EASRVVQTGTHEELA
+539 EAGRVVQTGTHEELA
-554 VQDGPY
+554 GQDGPY

-574 ARSGEGAGK
+574 ARSNDVAGTQVSGQMH
-583 QAAEQVHQ
+583 QAAEDADVKVGEQVCQ
-591 AAEGAGAVTGEQVC
+591 ATEGAGAVTG
-605 QVAEGVGVKVGGQ
+605 GQ
-618 VCQTAEGVSAAA
+618 VCRATENACAAA
-630 GEQACWTVEDAGTKA
+630 GE
-645 GGKTRVSENAG
+645 KTRS
-656 AEIGEQGCRTAE
+656 
-668 NAAEEH
+668 AAEEH

-723 VLACAVVL
+723 ALACAVVL

-757 YWVAASVATVA
+757 CWVAASVATVA

-858 GFQAP
+858 GLQAP

-923 QRTHELSERMASLA
+923 QRARELDERMASLA
-937 SAERKL
+937 SAERML
-943 KGRSANAMAA
+943 KGRGANAMAA

-958 LAFDVAM
+958 LALDVAM
-965 IALAMMFVM
+965 IALAMLFVM
-974 QGTLEFGRAVMAAAA
+974 QGTLEFGRAVMASAA

-1017 LVLLE
+1017 LDLLE
-1022 EAPQTPEVTDGVDV
+1022 EAPQTPGVTDGVDV

-1054 KILSNVDVDIRPGRV
+1054 KILSDIDVDIRPGRV
-1069 VRIAGPSGIGK
+1069 VRIAGPSGVGK

-1094 SGRVSISG
+1094 SGRVTISG

-1143 NEELMTALEKA
+1143 DEELMTALEKA

-1243 DTYALSNGTLV
+1243 DTYALSNGTLLG

>member
-36 VSVGRLLQSVLAG
+36 VSVGRLLQSVLTG

-122 GVEQLEAYFGNYLPQ
+122 GIEQLEAYFGSYLPQ

-205 LTTLKVFGADEGRH
+205 LTTLKVFRADEERH
-219 RRMNEEAER
+219 RRMNEEAEK

-262 LNSYAAD
+262 LNSYAVG

-284 DFFIPLRTLGS
+284 DFFIPLLTLGS

-310 YRIIDAPEPVCGTQ
+310 YRIIDAPEPACGTQ

-338 SYSYDGTRTVLQD
+338 SYSYDGTRTVLQN
-351 ADFMARPGGFV
+351 ADFTARPGGFV

-409 TYVGFRSFL
+409 TYVGFRGFL
-418 FAGTVRSNLLMARPQ
+418 FAGTVRSNLLMAR
-433 ANDEELWD
+433 AGASDDELWE

-452 RRNSGLD
+452 RRSGGLD
-459 TPVSAEGTNLSGG
+459 APVSAEGTNLSGG

-497 NIDADSEAAIIDAVA
+497 NIDADSEASIIDAVA

-539 EASRVVQTGTHEELA
+539 EAGRVVQTGTHEELA
-554 VQDGPY
+554 KQDGPY
-560 ARLWARQAELEDFS
+560 ASLWARQAELEDFS
-574 ARSGEGAGK
+574 ARSGESADK
-583 QAAEQVHQ
+583 QAV
-591 AAEGAGAVTGEQVC
+591 
-605 QVAEGVGVKVGGQ
+605 
-618 VCQTAEGVSAAA
+618 
-630 GEQACWTVEDAGTKA
+630 EQAC
-645 GGKTRVSENAG
+645 
-656 AEIGEQGCRTAE
+656 Q
-668 NAAEEH
+668 AAD
-674 ASKPASAP
+674 
-682 REVVSD
+682 D

-699 AATPKRGKVRIML
+699 AATPKRGKVRVML
-712 ELVKLTRPLLG
+712 ELVDLTRPLLG

-757 YWVAASVATVA
+757 CWVAASVATVA
-768 AVVCGIARGPLRYA
+768 AVACGIARGPLRYA

-845 IALAVSIIVLIFI
+845 IALTVSIIVLIF
-858 GFQAP
+858 
-863 QLVGFAALG
+863 
-872 FICVGVVVPWCSSRY
+872 
-887 TATGGLELRQQVG
+887 
-900 KMNSFVLDSL
+900 
-910 RGLSETLQFGAQK
+910 
-923 QRTHELSERMASLA
+923 
-937 SAERKL
+937 
-943 KGRSANAMAA
+943 
-953 SGAVV
+953 
-958 LAFDVAM
+958 
-965 IALAMMFVM
+965 
-974 QGTLEFGRAVMAAAA
+974 
-989 FMASFGPLLAVAAL
+989 
-1003 GSTLQQTLAAGSRV
+1003 
-1017 LVLLE
+1017 
-1022 EAPQTPEVTDGVDV
+1022 
-1036 SKFEG
+1036 
-1041 MAMREVSFAYRDK
+1041 
-1054 KILSNVDVDIRPGRV
+1054 
-1069 VRIAGPSGIGK
+1069 
-1080 STLLKLL
+1080 
-1087 MRFWDPQ
+1087 
-1094 SGRVSISG
+1094 
-1102 LDLRDVNTASLRSQQ
+1102 
-1117 GLMEQDTFLFAS
+1117 LFAT

-1143 NEELMTALEKA
+1143 DEELIAALEKA

>member
-10 VPGVMRHIAGNVA
+10 VPGVMRHIAANVA

-36 VSVGRLLQSVLAG
+36 VSVGGLLQSVLAG
-49 GATGIDLARTLLVAV
+49 DAAGIDLVRTLLVAV

-200 ESIQG
+200 EGIQG

-219 RRMNEEAER
+219 RRMNEEAEK

-262 LNSYAAD
+262 LNSYAAG

-310 YRIIDAPEPVCGTQ
+310 YRIIDAPEPACGTQ
-324 AVTCTSVGIECRNV
+324 AVTCASVGIECRNV

-351 ADFMARPGGFV
+351 ANFTARPGGFV

-379 TGANLSYTG
+379 TGANRSYTG
-388 SVTIGGIDLRDIS
+388 SVEIGGIDLRDIS

-418 FAGTVRSNLLMARPQ
+418 FAGTVRSNLLMARPG
-433 ANDEELWD
+433 ASDDELWE

-452 RRNSGLD
+452 RRSGGLD
-459 TPVSAEGTNLSGG
+459 APVSAEGTNLSGG

-539 EASRVVQTGTHEELA
+539 EAGRVVQTGTHEELA
-554 VQDGPY
+554 SQDGPY

-574 ARSGEGAGK
+574 ARNGEGAGT
-583 QAAEQVHQ
+583 Q
-591 AAEGAGAVTGEQVC
+591 
-605 QVAEGVGVKVGGQ
+605 VGGQ
-618 VCQTAEGVSAAA
+618 ACQAGEDAGAAA
-630 GEQACWTVEDAGTKA
+630 GEMACS
-645 GGKTRVSENAG
+645 VSENAG
-656 AEIGEQGCRTAE
+656 AEVGKQGCRAAGNAESTTAD
-668 NAAEEH
+668 
-674 ASKPASAP
+674 ASFEA
-682 REVVSD
+682 VGD
-688 APSQQAVTRMG
+688 APSPQASAGAG
-699 AATPKRGKVRIML
+699 AAAPKRGKVRIML

-757 YWVAASVATVA
+757 HWIAAGVAAVA
-768 AVVCGIARGPLRYA
+768 AVVCGVARGPLRYA

-845 IALAVSIIVLIFI
+845 IALAVSIIVLVFI
-858 GFQAP
+858 GLQAP

-923 QRTHELSERMASLA
+923 QRARELDERMASLA
-937 SAERKL
+937 CTERKL
-943 KGRSANAMAA
+943 KGRSANALAI

-958 LAFDVAM
+958 LALDVAM

-974 QGTLEFGRAVMAAAA
+974 QGTLEFGRAVMAAGT

-1017 LVLLE
+1017 LDLLE

-1036 SKFEG
+1036 STFEG

-1054 KILSNVDVDIRPGRV
+1054 KILSDIDVDIRPGRV
-1069 VRIAGPSGIGK
+1069 VRIAGPSGMGK

-1094 SGRVSISG
+1094 GGRVTISG
-1102 LDLRDVNTASLRSQQ
+1102 LDLRNVNTASLRSQQ
-1117 GLMEQDTFLFAS
+1117 GLMEQDTFLFAT

-1143 NEELMTALEKA
+1143 DEELMAALEKA

>member
-219 RRMNEEAER
+219 RRMNEEAEK

-251 FAGAAAGIVVM
+251 FAGAAAGIVLM
-262 LNSYAAD
+262 LSSYAAG

-310 YRIIDAPEPVCGTQ
+310 YRIIDAPEPAHGTQ

-338 SYSYDGTRTVLQD
+338 SYSYDGTRTVLQN
-351 ADFMARPGGFV
+351 ADFTARPGGFV

-388 SVTIGGIDLRDIS
+388 SVTIGGIDLRNIS

-418 FAGTVRSNLLMARPQ
+418 FAGTVRSNLLMAR
-433 ANDEELWD
+433 AGASDDELWE

-452 RRNSGLD
+452 RRSGGLD
-459 TPVSAEGTNLSGG
+459 APVSAEGTNLSGG

-539 EASRVVQTGTHEELA
+539 EAGRVVQTGTHEELA
-554 VQDGPY
+554 KQDGPY
-560 ARLWARQAELEDFS
+560 ASLWARQAELEDFS
-574 ARSGEGAGK
+574 ARSNDVAGTQVSGQAC
-583 QAAEQVHQ
+583 QAA
-591 AAEGAGAVTGEQVC
+591 
-605 QVAEGVGVKVGGQ
+605 
-618 VCQTAEGVSAAA
+618 
-630 GEQACWTVEDAGTKA
+630 D
-645 GGKTRVSENAG
+645 
-656 AEIGEQGCRTAE
+656 
-668 NAAEEH
+668 
-674 ASKPASAP
+674 
-682 REVVSD
+682 D
-688 APSQQAVTRMG
+688 APSQQAATRMG
-699 AATPKRGKVRIML
+699 ATTPKRGKVRIML

-757 YWVAASVATVA
+757 CWVAASVATVA
-768 AVVCGIARGPLRYA
+768 AVVCGVARGPLRYA

-910 RGLSETLQFGAQK
+910 RGLPETLQFGAQK
-923 QRTHELSERMASLA
+923 QRAHELSERMASLA
-937 SAERKL
+937 SAERTL
-943 KGRSANAMAA
+943 KGRGANAMAV

-958 LAFDVAM
+958 LALDVAM
-965 IALAMMFVM
+965 IALAMLFVM
-974 QGTLEFGRAVMAAAA
+974 QGKLEFGRAVMATGT

-1017 LVLLE
+1017 LDLLE

-1036 SKFEG
+1036 GGFEG
-1041 MAMREVSFAYRDK
+1041 MAMREVNFAYRDK
-1054 KILSNVDVDIRPGRV
+1054 EILSNVDVDIRPGRV
-1069 VRIAGPSGIGK
+1069 VRIAGPSGVGK

-1117 GLMEQDTFLFAS
+1117 GLMEQDTFLFAT

-1243 DTYALSNGTLV
+1243 DTYALSNGTLLG

>member
-36 VSVGRLLQSVLAG
+36 VSVGRLLQSVLTG

-122 GVEQLEAYFGNYLPQ
+122 GIEQLEAYFGSYLPQ

-205 LTTLKVFGADEGRH
+205 LTTLKVFRADEERH
-219 RRMNEEAER
+219 RRMNEEAEK

-262 LNSYAAD
+262 LNSYAVG

-284 DFFIPLRTLGS
+284 DFFIPLLTLGS

-310 YRIIDAPEPVCGTQ
+310 YRIIDAPEPACGTQ

-338 SYSYDGTRTVLQD
+338 SYSYDGTRTVLQN
-351 ADFMARPGGFV
+351 ADFTARPGGFV

-418 FAGTVRSNLLMARPQ
+418 FAGTVRSNLLMAR
-433 ANDEELWD
+433 AGASDDELWE

-452 RRNSGLD
+452 RRSGGLD
-459 TPVSAEGTNLSGG
+459 APVSAEGTNLSGG

-539 EASRVVQTGTHEELA
+539 EAGRVVQTGTHEELA
-554 VQDGPY
+554 KQDGPY
-560 ARLWARQAELEDFS
+560 ASLWARQAELEDFS
-574 ARSGEGAGK
+574 ARSGESAGK
-583 QAAEQVHQ
+583 QAVEQVHQ
-591 AAEGAGAVTGEQVC
+591 AA
-605 QVAEGVGVKVGGQ
+605 
-618 VCQTAEGVSAAA
+618 
-630 GEQACWTVEDAGTKA
+630 D
-645 GGKTRVSENAG
+645 
-656 AEIGEQGCRTAE
+656 
-668 NAAEEH
+668 
-674 ASKPASAP
+674 
-682 REVVSD
+682 D
-688 APSQQAVTRMG
+688 APSQQAITRMG
-699 AATPKRGKVRIML
+699 AATPKRGKVRVML
-712 ELVKLTRPLLG
+712 ELVDLTRPLLG

-757 YWVAASVATVA
+757 CWVAASVATVA
-768 AVVCGIARGPLRYA
+768 AVACGIARGPLRYA

-845 IALAVSIIVLIFI
+845 IALTVSIIVLIF
-858 GFQAP
+858 
-863 QLVGFAALG
+863 
-872 FICVGVVVPWCSSRY
+872 
-887 TATGGLELRQQVG
+887 
-900 KMNSFVLDSL
+900 
-910 RGLSETLQFGAQK
+910 
-923 QRTHELSERMASLA
+923 
-937 SAERKL
+937 
-943 KGRSANAMAA
+943 
-953 SGAVV
+953 
-958 LAFDVAM
+958 
-965 IALAMMFVM
+965 
-974 QGTLEFGRAVMAAAA
+974 
-989 FMASFGPLLAVAAL
+989 
-1003 GSTLQQTLAAGSRV
+1003 
-1017 LVLLE
+1017 
-1022 EAPQTPEVTDGVDV
+1022 
-1036 SKFEG
+1036 
-1041 MAMREVSFAYRDK
+1041 
-1054 KILSNVDVDIRPGRV
+1054 
-1069 VRIAGPSGIGK
+1069 
-1080 STLLKLL
+1080 
-1087 MRFWDPQ
+1087 
-1094 SGRVSISG
+1094 
-1102 LDLRDVNTASLRSQQ
+1102 
-1117 GLMEQDTFLFAS
+1117 LFAT

-1143 NEELMTALEKA
+1143 DEELIAALEKA

-1163 PQGLDTQLAELGD
+1163 PQSLDTQLAELGD

-1213 ASVLKALQENRAD
+1213 ASILKALQENRAD